1 MTKSKIDLLTPNLL
15 VRDLVR
21 LCILEGV
28 LVGQGKI
35 AHPDNAEIN
44 NRLDVIADEIGNV
57 AQEAIREFAARMKE
71 RS

>member
-35 AHPDNAEIN
+35 ARRDNAEIN
-44 NRLDVIADEIGNV
+44 NRLDVIADDATKAEKDQIEN
-57 AQEAIREFAARMKE
+57 AI
-71 RS
+71 